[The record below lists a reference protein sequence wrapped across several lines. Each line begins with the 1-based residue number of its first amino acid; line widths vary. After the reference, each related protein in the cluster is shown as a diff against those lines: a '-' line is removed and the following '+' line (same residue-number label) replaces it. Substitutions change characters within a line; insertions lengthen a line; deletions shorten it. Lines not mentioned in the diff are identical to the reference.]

1 MSGPKAMF
9 VALATAAT
17 VATAQT
23 PLRIEPMP
31 GGATPTVPATQPAAA
46 ARTTPAGPQAM
57 QLPPAMAERI
67 RNNSKTFANDVA
79 IGGMKE
85 LQGLIADKGSSCDDL
100 GSIFKSQQGIIQNQR
115 DISRLPA
122 MRSILEEEMTKAKV
136 PEVVAETKGKLAKR
150 CPTAKLD

>member
-31 GGATPTVPATQPAAA
+31 GGATPTVPAQPAAPSA
-46 ARTTPAGPQAM
+46 TPAGPQAM

-122 MRSILEEEMTKAKV
+122 MRAILEDEMTKAKV

-150 CPTAKLD
+150 CPSTKLD